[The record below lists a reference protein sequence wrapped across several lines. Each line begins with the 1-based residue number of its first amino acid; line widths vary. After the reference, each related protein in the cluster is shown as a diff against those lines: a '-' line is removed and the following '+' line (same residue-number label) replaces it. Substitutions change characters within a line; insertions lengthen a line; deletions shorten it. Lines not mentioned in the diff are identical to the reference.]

1 MKNIYYVLMNNNFI
15 NISSYN
21 ILAEDLWNFTKYPTL
36 KKTS

>member
-1 MKNIYYVLMNNNFI
+1 MKITYYVLINNNFI

-21 ILAEDLWNFTKYPTL
+21 ILAEDLWNFTKYPIL